1 MKDKQ
6 ETNHAF
12 ARSLSNAGLGR
23 AIAGTE
29 QVIGRGVTIKD
40 TTIKEHVKW
49 DGTIFREL
57 IGMTLSEQW
66 PEALKNV
73 RIEFQR
79 EA

>member
-1 MKDKQ
+1 MTVEDKRL
-6 ETNHAF
+6 
-12 ARSLSNAGLGR
+12 RSCALPSNVGLGR

-29 QVIGRGVTIKD
+29 HVIGRGVTIKD
-40 TTIKEHVKW
+40 ITVKEHVKW
-49 DGTIFREL
+49 DQSIFREL

-66 PEALKNV
+66 PGALSDV